1 MTNNLYS
8 GQANDRDGFC
18 RKNKKLMN
26 LTSKQSDDIYV
37 NKMKTKKYIF
47 LLLLGMLTPMLATA
61 QDYIETERK

>member
-1 MTNNLYS
+1 
-8 GQANDRDGFC
+8 
-18 RKNKKLMN
+18 MN